1 MPVEQERNDVEPSE
15 NDTDDPRSDQGRL
28 ARTAGEAVVR
38 VAADLDRRLTWA
50 AAPESLTATE
60 VRFLRLAS
68 DPVPQSSLAALM
80 GCDAPRVSTLTR
92 NLEARGCIV
101 RVVSRGDHRV
111 RRAELT
117 PTGREVVARVGRRLA
132 DSSPLLGVLDDH
144 ELVDL
149 ADLLGRI
156 ESRAAELPVHE
167 LP

>member
-1 MPVEQERNDVEPSE
+1 MPVEQERNDVQSSE
-15 NDTDDPRSDQGRL
+15 SDTDDPRADQGHL

-38 VAADLDRRLTWA
+38 VAADLDRRLTRA

-60 VRFLRLAS
+60 VRFLRLAA

-80 GCDAPRVSTLTR
+80 GCDAPRISTLTR
-92 NLEARGCIV
+92 NLEARGLIV

-144 ELVDL
+144 ELFDL